1 AFGTDFGYGDYPG
14 FIESA
19 TFRLLTNAP
28 SGMYYNY
35 ADCGDRRS
43 KDGDIVLAWF
53 AKRTGDGAFF
63 EQDRFLKPVNEIGQ
77 LSRLAGAGLVWVA
90 QFEEKKAGLTPTA
103 WKGDGANPVVFF
115 TGGNDDPHAYYF
127 GGKGG

>member
-1 AFGTDFGYGDYPG
+1 
-14 FIESA
+14 
-19 TFRLLTNAP
+19 
-28 SGMYYNY
+28 
-35 ADCGDRRS
+35 
-43 KDGDIVLAWF
+43 
-53 AKRTGDGAFF
+53 AFF

-127 GGKGG
+127 GGKGGRGSVNHGNMDGGSFVFELDGVRWVVDPGNQGYENLEKTGF